1 VIMGISEIAAKLV
14 GDKQRWRAYKARVR
28 ELPEPYRTAV
38 SAIERYLTYTGPSDV
53 ESLTTMLED
62 LADLFEQGAP
72 DTPVRDIVGD
82 DPVEFA
88 EAFKRNYGLGS
99 WLSKEQRRLV
109 DGIESAER
117 EQEPTP

>member
-1 VIMGISEIAAKLV
+1 MGISEIAAKLV

-38 SAIERYLTYTGPSDV
+38 GAIERYLTYTGPSDG

-82 DPVEFA
+82 DPVDFA